1 MAWSLVTE
9 VYSFHQKLSELC
21 SDMTD
26 EMFGVITTVNAE
38 RFWRCN
44 QPSQVSQTETSKRRI
59 QSFCLSVFLPPA
71 SLSQQHLWAS
81 ITHSCQRIMCIVT
94 LFLSY
99 NQNTSCTWLW
109 WSIFI
114 VCHCFH
120 DFPVLWSSDTPP
132 VKVCG
137 WRCGSSSCCNNCM
150 LTYFNVGCQKVYHHD
165 HFFKKFYGQNK
176 TKVKA
181 SYINQNIIVSLWAFW
196 TSESTGS
203 WSSYLILSA
212 FSNC

>member
-1 MAWSLVTE
+1 MRNKWRLFTDKYENMAWSLVTE

-120 DFPVLWSSDTPP
+120 DFPVLWTPHLWRS
-132 VKVCG
+132 VDGGVGQARAAITVC
-137 WRCGSSSCCNNCM
+137 
-150 LTYFNVGCQKVYHHD
+150 LH
-165 HFFKKFYGQNK
+165 
-176 TKVKA
+176 
-181 SYINQNIIVSLWAFW
+181 
-196 TSESTGS
+196 
-203 WSSYLILSA
+203 ILM
-212 FSNC
+212 